1 MKGGAGHVS
10 KMLHLQKHLRRK
22 GAILGSRRNN
32 RHLRGVL
39 SSVLGEDSEGSTG
52 IPGQTKGEARAK
64 VLKARILMR
73 GAIGGTIKLRAGTGI
88 RVIENLQRILPS
100 NNKSSNTGIV
110 LSGKTFSRMQ
120 IGETSVL
127 GSL

>member
-1 MKGGAGHVS
+1 
-10 KMLHLQKHLRRK
+10 
-22 GAILGSRRNN
+22 
-32 RHLRGVL
+32 VL